1 MSSTNIIFLSAKP
14 FIKNYCGV
22 RSTLYPNKSQR
33 ISDIFLKK
41 GSSGIYFKSL
51 WTVYDCTES
60 LLI

>member
-51 WTVYDCTES
+51 
-60 LLI
+60 